1 MASFVGINYFCWNI
15 GLGSGFWE
23 YVVALLVLWTAFV
36 CQALSMAEMTGTL
49 PFTSGTYALT
59 RVTMGPWLG
68 FLTAMLEIAQS
79 LLSFVL
85 GVWYLSDL
93 ISNQAS
99 GGGDLKLIV
108 SIPLLFGFC
117 MFNIWMQKE
126 TPSTWVWILVGA
138 GTVLFLWL
146 VFFVGAATNLDFNTF
161 ALEPLNQEK

>member
-1 MASFVGINYFCWNI
+1 
-15 GLGSGFWE
+15 
-23 YVVALLVLWTAFV
+23 
-36 CQALSMAEMTGTL
+36 
-49 PFTSGTYALT
+49 
-59 RVTMGPWLG
+59 MGPWLG

-126 TPSTWVWILVGA
+126 TPSTWVWIVGGA

-146 VFFVGAATNLDFNTF
+146 VFFVGAATNLHFDKF
-161 ALEPLNQEK
+161 ALNPLHQEEGQQAHNIVNVADNISIAVWSFSLLNAIPSIAPRILTVGSSFALFPNVINRRLPV

>member
-1 MASFVGINYFCWNI
+1 M
-15 GLGSGFWE
+15 
-23 YVVALLVLWTAFV
+23 
-36 CQALSMAEMTGTL
+36 
-49 PFTSGTYALT
+49 T

-99 GGGDLKLIV
+99 GGGDLKLMV

-161 ALEPLNQEK
+161 ALEPLNQEKGQQEHSIVNVSDSICVAVWSFSLFNAIPSIAPRILTVGSAVVCFSSLC